1 MIEQLR
7 ISNLGVIESAE
18 LELGSGLTALT
29 GETGA
34 GKTMA
39 VTSLELLLGAKADPS
54 KVRRGAKSAVVEG
67 IFSVPENS
75 DIVARIVD
83 AGGDVEVEDGTA
95 SVIISR
101 HVPASGRSRSFIGG
115 RSVPTGILADIAG
128 SLVTVHGQTDQLR
141 LATPAQQR
149 AALDE
154 FGGGRVAE
162 ELARWSETWQSYNEA
177 QRQLE
182 QFETQAQD
190 AARARLAYEALV
202 AKVDEVNPRPG
213 EEAALK
219 QEALVLENVDQRF
232 SGLSGAAASLSGSDV
247 EDHPALAAVAAAR
260 GHLEG
265 AGASDDV
272 QELLGRLDAV
282 EADLSDIANELADL
296 AAHSEAD
303 PERLSN
309 IYSRRQQLQG
319 LRKTLGMDLD
329 QAIEE
334 ADQAR
339 AALEDLGDLEGTRG
353 RLTEEVEASCAH
365 MDSAGRDLRAART
378 LAARKLQAAVSKELP
393 QLALPDATF
402 AISVEESSTPAA
414 HGMDSIEFQ
423 LASHR
428 GAPLAPLGKSAS
440 GGELSRIMLA
450 VEVSLAAQARDKHH
464 TFLFDEIDAGV
475 GGRAALA
482 VGHRLAALAATSQVI
497 VVTHLAQVAAY
508 ASTQA
513 VVVKESRQKS
523 AITHV
528 VSVMGD
534 ERLSELARM
543 LAGTDSPTARAHAAE
558 LLSSADVAR

>member
-18 LELGSGLTALT
+18 LELGTGLTALT

-39 VTSLELLLGAKADPS
+39 VTSLELLLGAKADSS

-67 IFSVPENS
+67 VFSVPADSE
-75 DIVARIVD
+75 VVPRIVE
-83 AGGDVEVEDGTA
+83 AGGDVDEEDGTA
-95 SVIISR
+95 TVIISR
-101 HVPASGRSRSFIGG
+101 QVPASGRSRSFIGG
-115 RSVPTGILADIAG
+115 RTVPTSVLTEIAG
-128 SLVTVHGQTDQLR
+128 ALVTVHGQTDQLR
-141 LATPAQQR
+141 LATPSQQR
-149 AALDE
+149 VALDE
-154 FGGGRVAE
+154 FGGAPVAR
-162 ELARWSETWQSYNEA
+162 AFATWRSAWEAYNEA
-177 QRQLE
+177 STQIE
-182 QFETQAQD
+182 QFEEQAQD

-202 AKVDEVNPRPG
+202 AKVDDIQPTRG

-219 QEALVLENVDQRF
+219 REAQILENVDQRF
-232 SGLSGAAASLSGSDV
+232 SGLSGAAASLSGSDA
-247 EDHPALAAVAAAR
+247 EENPALAGVVRAR
-260 GHLEG
+260 QFLDS
-265 AGASDDV
+265 AGDSDDV
-272 QELLGRLDAV
+272 RELLSRLDAA
-282 EADLSDIANELADL
+282 EADLSDIAGELADL

-303 PERLSN
+303 PERLSA
-309 IYSRRQQLQG
+309 IYSRRQALQG
-319 LRKTLGMDLD
+319 LRKALGMDLD

-339 AALEDLGDLEGTRG
+339 AALEDLGDVDATRERLEAA
-353 RLTEEVEASCAH
+353 LDQA
-365 MDSAGRDLRAART
+365 RAAMDKAGKALQ
-378 LAARKLQAAVSKELP
+378 LARSSAAKKLTAAVTAELP

-402 AISVEESSTPAA
+402 SISVTEAPTPAA
-414 HGMDSIEFQ
+414 HGKDVVAFQ
-423 LASHR
+423 LASHA

-450 VEVSLAAQARDKHH
+450 VEVSLAAEAHDKHH

-508 ASTQA
+508 AGTQD
-513 VVVKESRQKS
+513 VVVKESKQKS

-528 VSVMGD
+528 ERVAGD
-534 ERLSELARM
+534 QRLGELARM

-558 LLSSADVAR
+558 LLSTADVAR

>member
-272 QELLGRLDAV
+272 QELAGRLDAV

>member
-1 MIEQLR
+1 MH
-7 ISNLGVIESAE
+7 
-18 LELGSGLTALT
+18 
-29 GETGA
+29 
-34 GKTMA
+34 
-39 VTSLELLLGAKADPS
+39 ELLD
-54 KVRRGAKSAVVEG
+54 
-67 IFSVPENS
+67 
-75 DIVARIVD
+75 
-83 AGGDVEVEDGTA
+83 
-95 SVIISR
+95 
-101 HVPASGRSRSFIGG
+101 
-115 RSVPTGILADIAG
+115 
-128 SLVTVHGQTDQLR
+128 
-141 LATPAQQR
+141 
-149 AALDE
+149 
-154 FGGGRVAE
+154 
-162 ELARWSETWQSYNEA
+162 
-177 QRQLE
+177 
-182 QFETQAQD
+182 
-190 AARARLAYEALV
+190 
-202 AKVDEVNPRPG
+202 
-213 EEAALK
+213 
-219 QEALVLENVDQRF
+219 
-232 SGLSGAAASLSGSDV
+232 
-247 EDHPALAAVAAAR
+247 
-260 GHLEG
+260 
-265 AGASDDV
+265 
-272 QELLGRLDAV
+272 RLDAV

>member
-83 AGGDVEVEDGTA
+83 AGGDVEVEDSTA

-154 FGGGRVAE
+154 FGGARVAE
-162 ELARWSETWQSYNEA
+162 ALARWSDAWQSYNEA

-450 VEVSLAAQARDKHH
+450 VEVSLAAQARDKRH

>member
-7 ISNLGVIESAE
+7 ISQLGVIESAE

-39 VTSLELLLGAKADPS
+39 VTSLELLLGAKADPA

-67 IFSVPENS
+67 IFSVPEES
-75 DIVARIVD
+75 AVVERIVQ
-83 AGGDVEVEDGTA
+83 AGGDIESEDGMAT
-95 SVIISR
+95 VIISR
-101 HVPASGRSRSFIGG
+101 HVPANGRSRSFIGG
-115 RSVPTGILADIAG
+115 RSVPTGVLADIAG

-141 LATPAQQR
+141 LAAPAEQR

-154 FGGGRVAE
+154 FGGEAVARA
-162 ELARWSETWQSYNEA
+162 ARTWRDAWGAYNEA
-177 QRQLE
+177 SDQLQRFTE
-182 QFETQAQD
+182 QAAD

-202 AKVDEVNPRPG
+202 AKVEEVNPGIG

-219 QEALVLENVDQRF
+219 QEALALENVEERF
-232 SGLSGAAASLSGSDV
+232 SGLSGAAAALSGSDTV
-247 EDHPALAAVAAAR
+247 DYPALAGIAEAQSSLQSAGESEDVADLA
-260 GHLEG
+260 
-265 AGASDDV
+265 
-272 QELLGRLDAV
+272 GRLDSAQA
-282 EADLSDIANELADL
+282 ELSDIANELADL

-303 PERLSN
+303 PDRLSV
-309 IYSRRQQLQG
+309 IYMRRQQLQG
-319 LRKTLGMDLD
+319 LRKALGMDLD
-329 QAIEE
+329 QALEE

-339 AALEDLGDLEGTRG
+339 AALEDLGDLEGTRE
-353 RLTEEVEASCAH
+353 RLAKELSQAQSEMEA
-365 MDSAGRDLRAART
+365 AGKRLRAART
-378 LAARKLQAAVSKELP
+378 AAAKKLSSAVASELP

-402 AISVEESSTPAA
+402 SISVTESDAPAI
-414 HGMDSIEFQ
+414 HGHDVVKFQ

-428 GAPLAPLGKSAS
+428 GAPLAPLAKSAS

-450 VEVSLAAQARDKHH
+450 VEVSLAEQTHDKHH

-482 VGHRLAALAATSQVI
+482 VGHRLAALAATNQVI

-508 ASTQA
+508 AQTQA
-513 VVVKESRQKS
+513 VVVKESKEKS

-528 VSVMGD
+528 IEVEGD

-543 LAGTDSPTARAHAAE
+543 LAGSDSETARAHAAE
-558 LLSSADVAR
+558 LLSTADVAR

>member
-154 FGGGRVAE
+154 FGGARVAE
-162 ELARWSETWQSYNEA
+162 ALARWSDAWQSYNEA

-232 SGLSGAAASLSGSDV
+232 SGLSGAAASLSGSDA

-272 QELLGRLDAV
+272 HELLDRLDAV

-303 PERLSN
+303 PERLSE

-329 QAIEE
+329 QAVEE

-353 RLTEEVEASCAH
+353 RLSEEVAASRAH
-365 MDSAGRDLRAART
+365 MDSAGRDLRAVRT
-378 LAARKLQAAVSKELP
+378 RAARKLEAAVSKELP

-414 HGMDSIEFQ
+414 HGMDSVEFQ

-428 GAPLAPLGKSAS
+428 GAPLAALGKSAS

-450 VEVSLAAQARDKHH
+450 VEVSLAAQASDKHH

-513 VVVKESRQKS
+513 VVVKESRQES
-523 AITHV
+523 AVTHV
-528 VSVMGD
+528 VAAMGD